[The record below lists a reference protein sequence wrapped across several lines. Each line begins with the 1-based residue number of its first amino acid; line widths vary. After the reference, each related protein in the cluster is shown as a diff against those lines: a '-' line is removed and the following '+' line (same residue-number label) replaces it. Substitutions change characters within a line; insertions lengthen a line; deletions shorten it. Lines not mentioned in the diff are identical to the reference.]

1 MLHRSEDC
9 HKFRSCKDTGD
20 FGVHDDIC
28 TCDWRPGLVHRP
40 GQVAV
45 PEFRA
50 PSHRGPRIPLAG
62 WFGSLPAS
70 RSPSTRVNG
79 RVVNSP
85 RKQSTTDQRKSPQRP
100 SAKSGSSCFN
110 GDLRVGGKWKFRH
123 RTEAKSHMEDYREK
137 FALRLVGVDGG
148 PVVDSSEFGK
158 NLPDPYANK
167 SDDYRRMY
175 NRLHD
180 FLMKRPR
187 ARVTTSTSVIITPQG
202 YDRSNENPAT
212 REISLERE
220 NQKKRFEIYDQIPTN
235 FSGLFSPPFRRPKD
249 ITFRPFLSCSAEI
262 QRTNKFMRNHVADE
276 KRSGSLPD
284 IYKAAEGVRF
294 PLPNSAAQ
302 DHKTCQGDSL
312 SSSPDQTGV
321 GVASET
327 DIRRLEPKPKT
338 ETGGKKRPEPKS
350 QIFVKTTAGF
360 DASMVQFIKNAKQN
374 LEEVRERRIRKEALA
389 RSRLVTHR
397 GQGNDL
403 VVTSEKERLKRSTS
417 QAVKETRRIK
427 LGISQS

>member
-1 MLHRSEDC
+1 MIRVQQWRFGGTTSNSCTTRPKCLVFISSLFYSRPTIKIAECLFERRQCQCFSMLHRSEDC

-167 SDDYRRMY
+167 SDDYR
-175 NRLHD
+175 
-180 FLMKRPR
+180 F
-187 ARVTTSTSVIITPQG
+187 VTW
-202 YDRSNENPAT
+202 
-212 REISLERE
+212 
-220 NQKKRFEIYDQIPTN
+220 
-235 FSGLFSPPFRRPKD
+235 
-249 ITFRPFLSCSAEI
+249 
-262 QRTNKFMRNHVADE
+262 
-276 KRSGSLPD
+276 
-284 IYKAAEGVRF
+284 
-294 PLPNSAAQ
+294 
-302 DHKTCQGDSL
+302 
-312 SSSPDQTGV
+312 
-321 GVASET
+321 
-327 DIRRLEPKPKT
+327 
-338 ETGGKKRPEPKS
+338 
-350 QIFVKTTAGF
+350 
-360 DASMVQFIKNAKQN
+360 
-374 LEEVRERRIRKEALA
+374 
-389 RSRLVTHR
+389 
-397 GQGNDL
+397 
-403 VVTSEKERLKRSTS
+403 
-417 QAVKETRRIK
+417 
-427 LGISQS
+427 